1 MEKDLISLKVVLSP
15 VEIFY
20 KIADGCINLLRNL
33 KLYDSIYNASLSFID
48 IINRKKYRRFYS
60 KFINKGD
67 LVFDIGANMGSMAE
81 VFLSLGARVVAVEPQ
96 DKCMGKLKGKYGGNQ
111 KVVLLQKA
119 VSDNIGKDTLM
130 VSDSH
135 TISSMSKNWTD
146 NLKSGDIFFGKTSVF
161 EWQKSREVETIT
173 LDKLVREYGKPVFC
187 KIDVE
192 GYEYKVLK
200 GLTRP
205 LDAISFEF
213 TPTKEFIRTAVNIV
227 KHLNTMGSFE
237 FNYSLG
243 ESVKLMLADWVGS
256 EEFEKILG
264 QLSEKVSICG
274 DIYARQV

>member
-1 MEKDLISLKVVLSP
+1 M
-15 VEIFY
+15 
-20 KIADGCINLLRNL
+20 
-33 KLYDSIYNASLSFID
+33 
-48 IINRKKYRRFYS
+48 
-60 KFINKGD
+60 
-67 LVFDIGANMGSMAE
+67 VFDIGANMGSMTE
-81 VFLSLGARVVAVEPQ
+81 IFLSLGARVVAVEPQ

-119 VSDNIGKDTLM
+119 VSDSIGKDTLM
-130 VSDSH
+130 ISDSH

-161 EWQKSREVETIT
+161 EWQKSREVETVT
-173 LDKLVREYGKPVFC
+173 LDELIKKYGKPVFC

-205 LDAISFEF
+205 LDSISFEF
-213 TPTKEFIRTAVNIV
+213 TPTKEFIHAAVNIV
-227 KHLNTMGSFE
+227 KHLSTMGRFE

-264 QLSEKVSICG
+264 QLPERVSICG